1 MCEAFEL
8 SYFSIIRN
16 KLFPL
21 YHLTNPTSNATALYL
36 KHFLYRGTLIFLTLT
51 LIFVSVLFS
60 RFCEKSIIIKVIIG
74 SCFPNRRC
82 KNEHNNYDIY
92 QMVSSARLRHIRCHI
107 YNFAHKVRIQPSSGN
122 LINIVIFCM
131 SVFL

>member
-1 MCEAFEL
+1 MCEAFKL
-8 SYFSIIRN
+8 FYFSIISN

-36 KHFLYRGTLIFLTLT
+36 KHFLCRGSLIFLTLP
-51 LIFVSVLFS
+51 LIFVSELFS
-60 RFCEKSIIIKVIIG
+60 RFCGKTIIIKVKIE

-92 QMVSSARLRHIRCHI
+92 QMVSSARLRHIRSHI
-107 YNFAHKVRIQPSSGN
+107 HNFDQKFRIQSSSGN
-122 LINIVIFCM
+122 PITIVIF
-131 SVFL
+131 VL